1 MNDLPSAPDDDPL
14 RQHLRAILAADAVG
28 YSRLMAQ
35 DDRATVALLDRA
47 RAVFRREVEL
57 TGGRVVD
64 TAGDSVLASFES
76 AGAAVR
82 AALAAQASL
91 DAALPFR
98 IGLHL
103 GDVIEKNDGSV
114 YG

>member
-1 MNDLPSAPDDDPL
+1 MSNPTPEPDAPL

-35 DDRATVALLDRA
+35 DDLATVALLDRA
-47 RAVFRREVEL
+47 RSVFRREVERS
-57 TGGRVVD
+57 GGRVVD
-64 TAGDSVLASFES
+64 TAGDSVLASFDS

-82 AALAAQASL
+82 AALAAQAGL

-103 GDVIEKNDGSV
+103 GDVIE
-114 YG
+114 